1 MHSKPMKSS
10 LPAVPIDIFVLYKL
24 NGTFAKS
31 IKSMVWNTPTSSLI
45 RIKLSQIKLSDDG
58 GVFRH
63 RMINT
68 IIKNEVSKIG
78 ILNAINKISNIM
90 SKAKGDVGNSAKVV
104 KSITDKKI
112 AKLAVVASM
121 VMQKATEV
129 ISKITPDT
137 LDIDIDFYVRE
148 ACMDIVPTKFEG
160 TMIGLRVVHTLD
172 SQLYGLAQTIA
183 TYIDIDPTELYDV
196 GANMYSDI
204 DDIISAIYDI
214 VESEI
219 DNMGDQ
225 ESICKNFWNNRELV

>member
-24 NGTFAKS
+24 NGTLAKS
-31 IKSMVWNTPTSSLI
+31 MKSMVWNSPTLSLI

-68 IIKNEVSKIG
+68 IIKNEVNIIG
-78 ILNAINKISNIM
+78 IANTMATIGKIM
-90 SKAKGDVGNSAKVV
+90 SKAKGNVGMAGKLIANVANKQIARISAV
-104 KSITDKKI
+104 KEV
-112 AKLAVVASM
+112 AVNKLTKSLG
-121 VMQKATEV
+121 KSE
-129 ISKITPDT
+129 PDLT
-137 LDIDIDFYVRE
+137 NVDIDFYIRE
-148 ACMDIVPTKFEG
+148 ACMEIVPPKFEG

-183 TYIDIDPTELYDV
+183 TYIDIDPTELYDA
-196 GANMYSDI
+196 GANFNSDI

-219 DNMGDQ
+219 DSMGDQ